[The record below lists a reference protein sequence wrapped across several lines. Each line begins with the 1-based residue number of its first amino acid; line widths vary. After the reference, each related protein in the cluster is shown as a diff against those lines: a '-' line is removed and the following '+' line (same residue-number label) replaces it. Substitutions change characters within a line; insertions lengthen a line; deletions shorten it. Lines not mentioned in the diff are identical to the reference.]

1 MSYLVVSSIQMG
13 ANIDYAIVIATRY
26 EELKDKMLHKEA
38 IIETLNFAF
47 PTVLTS
53 GTILTVAGT
62 LIGQMTSEATIA
74 GIGQSLGRGTI
85 ISMFLVMF
93 VLPQIL
99 LIGGAI
105 VDKTSFAVPK
115 IMKKV
120 DTGGRVFVDGIV
132 SGEINGT
139 VSGVMRANIDGDV
152 KLNLISGSASEEG
165 KTNE

>member
-1 MSYLVVSSIQMG
+1 
-13 ANIDYAIVIATRY
+13 
-26 EELKDKMLHKEA
+26 
-38 IIETLNFAF
+38 
-47 PTVLTS
+47 
-53 GTILTVAGT
+53 
-62 LIGQMTSEATIA
+62 
-74 GIGQSLGRGTI
+74 
-85 ISMFLVMF
+85 MFLVMF